1 MNKKDKNIQI
11 VPLRQVID
19 KLFEES
25 FLDPFAAFRAI
36 EKGPEGTSFP
46 KIDISETDKEI
57 EIKADIPG
65 IEPDKIN
72 VEISD
77 EEVIISGEYESKK
90 EEKKKTYYRLERQ
103 SGFFK
108 RLIPLP
114 VKAVSEKAK
123 AEFKNGVLEIKVPKQ
138 KVSPKRVKIKVNKK

>member
-1 MNKKDKNIQI
+1 MDKKDKNIQI

-36 EKGPEGTSFP
+36 EKWPDGASFP
-46 KIDISETDKEI
+46 KIDVSETDKEI

-90 EEKKKTYYRLERQ
+90 EEKGKTYYRSERQ

-108 RLIPLP
+108 RLIPLS

-138 KVSPKRVKIKVNKK
+138 KVSSKRVKIKVNKK